1 MPTISSELYSV
12 DTLQILP
19 AEDAFVQGHFLMPE
33 ENGQVQT
40 YSEIPGQEY
49 GDQWNASRVN
59 WWITALAILL
69 VILYLRRFTSILPQI
84 SRGALRWREIISME
98 GNMRLCRERD
108 SVAAAALLISFVC
121 VSRLDLLPA
130 EFLAALTPGWKTLAS
145 AGVIVGFLILRQI
158 CTVCAPSGKIRQD
171 TKRISEGCA
180 ANFFILGVSLL
191 LFLLILYSLS
201 DTLAVFAH
209 DAAYWVILAVWL
221 VFLMRK
227 YQIIATDDGRFT
239 AILYLCTIELIP
251 AVILAATMMYL

>member
-33 ENGQVQT
+33 ENGQFQT

-69 VILYLRRFTSILPQI
+69 VILYLRRFTSILPHI
-84 SRGALRWREIISME
+84 SRGVLRWREIISME

-121 VSRLDLLPA
+121 VSRLDMLPA
-130 EFLAALTPGWKTLAS
+130 EFL
-145 AGVIVGFLILRQI
+145 
-158 CTVCAPSGKIRQD
+158 
-171 TKRISEGCA
+171 E
-180 ANFFILGVSLL
+180 
-191 LFLLILYSLS
+191 
-201 DTLAVFAH
+201 
-209 DAAYWVILAVWL
+209 
-221 VFLMRK
+221 
-227 YQIIATDDGRFT
+227 
-239 AILYLCTIELIP
+239 
-251 AVILAATMMYL
+251 

>member
-33 ENGQVQT
+33 ENGQFQT

-69 VILYLRRFTSILPQI
+69 VILYLRRFTSILPHI
-84 SRGALRWREIISME
+84 SRGVLRWREIILME

-108 SVAAAALLISFVC
+108 SVASAALIISFVC
-121 VSRLDLLPA
+121 ISRLDLFPA
-130 EFLAALTPGWKTLAS
+130 AFLAALTPGWKSLAS

-158 CTVCAPSGKIRQD
+158 CTLCAPSGKIRQD

-180 ANFFILGVSLL
+180 SNFFIMGVSLL
-191 LFLLILYSLS
+191 LFLIILYSLS
-201 DTLAVFAH
+201 STLAIFAH
-209 DAAYWVILAVWL
+209 KAAYWVILAVWL